1 MSFGPPALPLPAV
14 TEPADA
20 TNTGFLAIDLGPSRL
35 TAGVVDQRG
44 EVVLRDRVATPSRNV
59 WPALTQLVRRVLAAK
74 PADLT
79 PIAVGLTCPGP
90 IDHGTGSMKPVG
102 MPTWHDFPLRR
113 ELSSITNLPVYIDTA
128 GRGLA
133 RAELWRGDFAGVAFA
148 DQNFATLSVGDEV
161 DGALVNGGL
170 VLTGLTDNLGQF
182 GHLIVEPGGATCVC
196 GAAGCLAAYA
206 SVRAIE
212 ASTGRELRR
221 TPPARIDNVGTMIAR
236 ACASLAAMLDV
247 AEIVIGGVVPEVL
260 GPPLFEALAK
270 EFEVRSCLPHLG
282 SVRVRGVSSRQVGPL
297 AAAAAVALAQHR
309 VDAVAPD

>member
-1 MSFGPPALPLPAV
+1 MSFGPSALPLPAV
-14 TEPADA
+14 TEPADTA
-20 TNTGFLAIDLGPSRL
+20 HSGFLAIDLGPSRL
-35 TAGVVDQRG
+35 TAGVVDERG

-74 PADLT
+74 PSDVT
-79 PIAVGLTCPGP
+79 PVAVGLTCPGP

-113 ELSSITNLPVYIDTA
+113 ELSAITDLPVYIDTA

-133 RAELWRGDFAGVAFA
+133 RAELWRGEYAGISFD

-161 DGALVNGGL
+161 DGALVSGGR
-170 VLTGLTDNLGQF
+170 VLEGLTDNLGQF
-182 GHLIVEPGGATCVC
+182 GHLVVEPDGAACVC

-221 TPPARIDNVGTMIAR
+221 TPPARIDNVGTMLAR

-247 AEIVIGGVVPEVL
+247 SEIVIGGVVPEVL
-260 GPPLFEALAK
+260 GPPLFDALAR
-270 EFEVRSCLPHLG
+270 EFEVRSCLPHLD

-297 AAAAAVALAQHR
+297 IGAAAVALAQHSA
-309 VDAVAPD
+309 DAVAPD

>member
-1 MSFGPPALPLPAV
+1 MSFGPSALPLPAV

-20 TNTGFLAIDLGPSRL
+20 TDAGFLAIDLGPSRL
-35 TAGVVDQRG
+35 TCGVVDERG
-44 EVVLRDRVATPSRNV
+44 DVVLRDRIATPSRNV
-59 WPALTQLVRRVLAAK
+59 WPALTQLVKRVLAAK
-74 PADLT
+74 PSDVT

-113 ELSSITNLPVYIDTA
+113 ELSAITDLPVYIDTA

-133 RAELWRGDFAGVAFA
+133 RAELWRGEFAGVPFA

-161 DGALVNGGL
+161 DGALVSGGR
-170 VLTGLTDNLGQF
+170 VLEGLTDNLGQF
-182 GHLIVEPGGATCVC
+182 GHLVVEPDGAECVC

-221 TPPARIDNVGTMIAR
+221 TPPARIDNVGTMLAR

-247 AEIVIGGVVPEVL
+247 SEIVIGGVVPEVL
-260 GPPLFEALAK
+260 GPPMFDALAK
-270 EFEVRSCLPHLG
+270 ELEVRSCLPHLE

-297 AAAAAVALAQHR
+297 IAAAAVALAQHS

>member
-1 MSFGPPALPLPAV
+1 MTDSVDV
-14 TEPADA
+14 TNA
-20 TNTGFLAIDLGPSRL
+20 GFLAIDLGPSRL
-35 TAGVVDQRG
+35 TAGVVDEHG
-44 EVVLRDRVATPSRNV
+44 DVVLRDRVATPSRNV

-74 PADLT
+74 PSDVT

-90 IDHGTGSMKPVG
+90 IDQGTGSMKPVG

-113 ELSSITNLPVYIDTA
+113 ELSSITNLPVYVDTA

-133 RAELWRGDFAGVAFA
+133 RAELWRGEFAGVAFV

-161 DGALVNGGL
+161 DGALVSGGV
-170 VLTGLTDNLGQF
+170 VLEGLTDNLGQF
-182 GHLIVEPGGATCVC
+182 GHLIVEPDGATCVC

-206 SVRAIE
+206 STRAIE

-247 AEIVIGGVVPEVL
+247 SEIVIGGVVPEVL
-260 GPPLFEALAK
+260 GPPLFDALAK
-270 EFEVRSCLPHLG
+270 EFEVRSSLPHLA

-297 AAAAAVALAQHR
+297 IGAAAVALAQHR
-309 VDAVAPD
+309 VDTVAPN